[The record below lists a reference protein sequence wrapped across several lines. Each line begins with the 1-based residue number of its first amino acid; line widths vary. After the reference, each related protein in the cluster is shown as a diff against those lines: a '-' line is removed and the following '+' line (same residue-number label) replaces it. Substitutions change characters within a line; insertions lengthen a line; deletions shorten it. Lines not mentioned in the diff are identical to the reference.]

1 MPKTRNRHK
10 IWNILLN
17 KTRPYSFIHTVFV
30 QALVLNQFETDVI
43 QLVERSHPNKTLKT
57 IQSKF
62 KFNSNYSVR
71 IVRRRIM
78 TKTDILSQPI
88 SDFRKILP
96 NKLMFENNQVRW
108 NSKIFIEHIFLFS
121 KTFMILA
128 QFTFWDLRHI
138 YWYMERYILMDR
150 HF

>member
-138 YWYMERYILMDR
+138 Y
-150 HF
+150 

>member
-78 TKTDILSQPI
+78 TKTDILPQPI

-138 YWYMERYILMDR
+138 Y
-150 HF
+150 